1 MTMKPAAM
9 VLLVL
14 LASCASAPR
23 DAGSSETTSG
33 DAPVAPCG
41 SSTRDWCPSP
51 EGDVCGE
58 HADEASCR
66 ADARCVGMP
75 YVGESFAPCEP
86 DGTGFWKNCPAV
98 GCVSKP
104 VADAKHE

>member
-14 LASCASAPR
+14 LASCASAPS
-23 DAGSSETTSG
+23 DAGSSETAS

-41 SSTRDWCPSP
+41 SSTKDWCPSP

-104 VADAKHE
+104 DEAK